1 MKKVSM
7 LFAMLAMVFAITFT
21 ACRGGEQQPEGD
33 ATEQP
38 AAPVEE
44 APAPAEEQAPAP
56 DAEQTPDAEQ

>member
-21 ACRGGEQQPEGD
+21 ACRGGEQQPEGE

-38 AAPVEE
+38 AAPAEE
-44 APAPAEEQAPAP
+44 APAPAEEAPAP
-56 DAEQTPDAEQ
+56 DAEQAPATEQ

>member
-38 AAPVEE
+38 AAPAEE
-44 APAPAEEQAPAP
+44 APADEQAPAP